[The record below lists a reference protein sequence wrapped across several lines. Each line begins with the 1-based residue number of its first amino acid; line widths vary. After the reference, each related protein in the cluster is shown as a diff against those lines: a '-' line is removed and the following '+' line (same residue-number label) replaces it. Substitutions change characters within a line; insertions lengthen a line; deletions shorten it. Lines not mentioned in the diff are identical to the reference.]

1 VPAQWRVDQNTG
13 ARADLSCRM
22 ERKEVRRPM
31 TMSEE
36 EFYELLRPGTFILDR
51 LLITLSNW

>member
-13 ARADLSCRM
+13 ARADLSFRL